1 MIFKINI
8 TTLNVVL
15 KKGTDFVNEYCMD
28 LTSDVQLKTE
38 EAIQQIND
46 ISIKIIEEINAY
58 E

>member
-1 MIFKINI
+1 
-8 TTLNVVL
+8 
-15 KKGTDFVNEYCMD
+15 MD